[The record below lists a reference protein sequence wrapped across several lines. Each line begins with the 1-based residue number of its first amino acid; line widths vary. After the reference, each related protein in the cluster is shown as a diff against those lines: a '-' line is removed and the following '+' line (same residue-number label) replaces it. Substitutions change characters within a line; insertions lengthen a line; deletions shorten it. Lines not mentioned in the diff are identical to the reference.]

1 MLSRLAESLFWI
13 GRYVERAEDTT
24 RLLEVHTHMVL
35 EDTPADVE
43 AACRAVLSVMG
54 VPASD
59 GGPEDELTVT
69 QVMELLAFD
78 RATSAS
84 IATSLVAARENARG
98 ARDTISSEMFNCLNR
113 VYNRLPSEVAAA
125 RRGGPAPFFS
135 WVRSASAEFHGLA
148 DSTMSRDEG
157 WLFLVLGRSLERV
170 DMTARLLAT
179 RAHVATETPHW
190 VTLLRLCGA
199 YESHLRTYRG
209 AVEPAQVAQFL
220 LLDRLFPRSV
230 FSALRTAEQCLAELQ
245 PLVGRA
251 GVADEARR
259 ALGRAR
265 TSIEYG
271 RPEELLEGMP
281 GHLEMLQSAVVIAS
295 DAVARRYFRSGEAM
309 AWHREATV

>member
-24 RLLEVHTHMVL
+24 RLLEVHAHAVL
-35 EDTPADVE
+35 EDHPLDVE
-43 AACRAVLSVMG
+43 AASRAVLSVMG
-54 VPASD
+54 VAPPAGDVSAQ
-59 GGPEDELTVT
+59 
-69 QVMELLAFD
+69 QVIDLLAFD
-78 RATSAS
+78 RSTSAS
-84 IATSLVAARENARG
+84 ITTSLVAARENARG

-113 VYNRLPSEVAAA
+113 VYNRLPAEVAAA
-125 RRGGPAPFFS
+125 RRAGPAPFFS

-179 RAHVATETPHW
+179 RATVATETPTW

-209 AVEPAQVAQFL
+209 AVEPVQVAEFL

-230 FSALRTAEQCLAELQ
+230 VAALRTAEHCLTELQ
-245 PLVGRA
+245 PLVGRT

-271 RPEELLEGMP
+271 RPEELLERMP
-281 GHLEMLQSAVVIAS
+281 AHLDMLQGAVVVAS
-295 DAVARRYFRSGEAM
+295 DAVARRYFRAGEPT
-309 AWHREATV
+309 AWHREASL

>member
-24 RLLEVHTHMVL
+24 RLLEVHAHVVL
-35 EDTPADVE
+35 EDMPADVE
-43 AACRAVLSVMG
+43 DACRAVLSVMG
-54 VPASD
+54 VAP
-59 GGPEDELTVT
+59 PEVELTVAE
-69 QVMELLAFD
+69 VMEVLAYD
-78 RATSAS
+78 HQTHAS
-84 IATSLVAARENARG
+84 IARSLIAARENARG

-113 VYNRLPSEVAAA
+113 VYNRLPSEVSAA
-125 RRGGPAPFFS
+125 RRRGPAPFFS

-179 RAHVATETPHW
+179 RANVATETSHW

-209 AVEPAQVAQFL
+209 AVDPAQVAEFL

-230 FSALRTAEQCLAELQ
+230 FSALRTAEHCLTELQ
-245 PLVGRA
+245 PLVGRT

-271 RPEELLEGMP
+271 RPEELLERMP
-281 GHLEMLQSAVVIAS
+281 THLDMLQGAVVVAS
-295 DAVARRYFRSGEAM
+295 DAVARRYFRAGEPM